1 IRNVKLKKHKRKIE
15 ILYSSIRMR
24 ERIRDM
30 NKKWMIV
37 IISLIFIVA
46 LIGVGGK
53 MFIDKRAEQK
63 EAEKIEAERMSVEA
77 LKNTFKNIQEVKF
90 KHTTYEEMA
99 GVYFMTIKM
108 INKNNQQVEFSY
120 SYSNGDEKITSF
132 DVVDKN
138 VQSKGKTRDKVKVTF
153 SNENEKEK

>member
-1 IRNVKLKKHKRKIE
+1 
-15 ILYSSIRMR
+15 MR

-30 NKKWMIV
+30 KKKWMIV

-53 MFIDKRAEQK
+53 MYIDKRAEQK

-77 LKNTFKNIQEVKF
+77 LKNTFKNIQGVKF

-99 GVYFMTIKM
+99 GIYFMTIKM

-138 VQSKGKTRDKVKVTF
+138 VQSKGKT
-153 SNENEKEK
+153 EKMFNV